1 MSTAYKTNYGFK
13 GSQKCRVIATFYSEK
28 DGEPENEAINN
39 FYWAMKEG
47 SGLDIETGYRVY
59 RSLSFY
65 KTKYQGGK
73 TSFNYSPDH
82 PEITKEI
89 PAEEEED
96 EE

>member
-1 MSTAYKTNYGFK
+1 
-13 GSQKCRVIATFYSEK
+13 
-28 DGEPENEAINN
+28 
-39 FYWAMKEG
+39 MKEG

-65 KTKYQGGK
+65 KTKYQGGLM
-73 TSFNYSPDH
+73 SFNYSPDH

-89 PAEEEED
+89 PVEENDED